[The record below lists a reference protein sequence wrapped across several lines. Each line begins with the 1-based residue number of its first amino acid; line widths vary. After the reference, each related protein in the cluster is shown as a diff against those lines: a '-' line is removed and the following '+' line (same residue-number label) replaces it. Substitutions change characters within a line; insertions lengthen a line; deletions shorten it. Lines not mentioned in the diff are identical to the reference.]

1 MATSPSTKAHLKNT
15 KHCVL
20 ITVLLRHLYLK
31 FQYDIK
37 RAKEE
42 KALKL
47 NKHNQ
52 FNHTPKMVKIN
63 QFIYYS
69 VKNYIPPSQR
79 RIDPTSPDGLMP
91 R

>member
-1 MATSPSTKAHLKNT
+1 MATSLGTKAHLKNT

-20 ITVLLRHLYLK
+20 ITVLLHHLYLK

-37 RAKEE
+37 RAKEK

-52 FNHTPKMVKIN
+52 FNHTPEMIKSIN
-63 QFIYYS
+63 LFI
-69 VKNYIPPSQR
+69 IP
-79 RIDPTSPDGLMP
+79 
-91 R
+91 